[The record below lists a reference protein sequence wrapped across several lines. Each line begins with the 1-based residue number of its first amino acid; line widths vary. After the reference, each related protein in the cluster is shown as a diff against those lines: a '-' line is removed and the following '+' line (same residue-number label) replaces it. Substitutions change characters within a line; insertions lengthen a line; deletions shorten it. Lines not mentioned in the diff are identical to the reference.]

1 MQAEATTAHGRVRGA
16 VEDGIAVFRGIPYA
30 APPQGADRFGAP
42 RPVEPWTGVREAV
55 EYGPTAP
62 HPPYLGGLADALP
75 ERRIPGADYLNLNVW
90 TPGTGERGLPV
101 LVYIHGGAFTN
112 GSGAEP
118 AYDAAAFAR
127 DGVVAVTFNYRL
139 GAEGFARVE
148 GAPDNRGLLDQ
159 IAALEWVRD
168 NIAAFGGDPARV
180 TVFGESAGAMSVV
193 TLMAIPRARAL
204 FHRAIA
210 QSGAGH
216 TVQHPEDADRI
227 AAALAER
234 LGVPAT
240 PDGLAGV
247 PVKALLE
254 EQVRIDIEI
263 RGRGGGRGWGPRLR
277 RTGALPFAPVVDGEL
292 LPQRPVEA
300 LRAGEGAG
308 IDLLIGTTSE
318 EYRLFLVPPG
328 ILPAIG
334 ADRLAAEARVLGLPE
349 EAAAVYAEEA
359 GGAPGDAYCALC
371 TDAVFRIPAY
381 RALEARAAAG
391 GGRSHAYEF
400 TWRSPRFDGALGACH
415 ALEIPFVFDNLAD
428 GRTLAGPE
436 APQALADA
444 MHRAWIDF
452 ATTGDPGWP
461 EWDPAERVF
470 MRFDHY
476 GAGTVRDPGART
488 RLLWEGLAD

>member
-1 MQAEATTAHGRVRGA
+1 MQAEATTVHGRVRGA
-16 VEDGIAVFRGIPYA
+16 VEGGIAVFRGIPYA
-30 APPQGADRFGAP
+30 AAPRGVDRFGAP

-62 HPPYLGGLADALP
+62 HPPYLGAIADALP
-75 ERRIPGADYLNLNVW
+75 ERRIPGSDYLNLNVW

-101 LVYIHGGAFTN
+101 MVYVHGGAFTN

-118 AYDAAAFAR
+118 GYDAAAFAR

-139 GAEGFARVE
+139 GAEGFAHLA
-148 GAPDNRGLLDQ
+148 GAPANRGLLDQ

-168 NIAAFGGDPARV
+168 NIAAFGGDPGRV

-193 TLMAIPRARAL
+193 TLMAVPRARAL

-216 TVQHPEDADRI
+216 TVQHPEDAAQVARV
-227 AAALAER
+227 LAER
-234 LGVPAT
+234 LGVPPT
-240 PDGLAGV
+240 PDSLAEV

-254 EQVRIDIEI
+254 EQVGIDIEI
-263 RGRGGGRGWGPRLR
+263 RGRAARGTWGPRLR
-277 RTGALPFAPVVDGEL
+277 RTGALPFAPVVDGVL
-292 LPQRPVEA
+292 LTRRPIEA
-300 LRAGEGAG
+300 LRAGEGADV
-308 IDLLIGTTSE
+308 DLLIGTTSE

-334 ADRLAAEARVLGLPE
+334 ADRLAAEARRLGLPE
-349 EAAAVYAEEA
+349 EAAAVYAEEC
-359 GGAPGDAYCALC
+359 GGTPGDAYSALC

-391 GGRSHAYEF
+391 GRSHAYEF
-400 TWRSPRFDGALGACH
+400 AWRSPRFDGALGACH
-415 ALEIPFVFDNLAD
+415 ALEIPFVFDNLGD
-428 GRTLAGPE
+428 GRTLAGPD
-436 APQALADA
+436 APQELADA

-452 ATTGDPGWP
+452 AVSGDPGWP
-461 EWDPAERVF
+461 RWNPTDRVF
-470 MRFDHY
+470 MRFDHPET
-476 GAGTVRDPGART
+476 GQVRDPGTRT
-488 RLLWEGLAD
+488 RLLWEGLAG